1 MYELFIGNKNYSS
14 WSLRPWVL
22 MRAHGVPFEERVVP
36 FERGGSYERFREF
49 SPTGRVPCLRDGDL
63 VVWDSLAICGYLAER
78 HAGFWPDDRR
88 ARAWARCAAAEM
100 HSGFAAL
107 RNQCGMNVGVRARMR
122 AWSDALL
129 ADVRR
134 IEELW
139 LDGLQRFGGPYLTG
153 RGFTMADAFYCPVA
167 FRVRTYDIPLGATAR
182 EYVDRLLQLP
192 AMREWEGAAL
202 AERWRD
208 EEHDDDLRRHA
219 DILADLRATAG

>member
-1 MYELFIGNKNYSS
+1 
-14 WSLRPWVL
+14 
-22 MRAHGVPFEERVVP
+22 
-36 FERGGSYERFREF
+36 
-49 SPTGRVPCLRDGDL
+49 
-63 VVWDSLAICGYLAER
+63 
-78 HAGFWPDDRR
+78 
-88 ARAWARCAAAEM
+88 
-100 HSGFAAL
+100 
-107 RNQCGMNVGVRARMR
+107 MNVGVRARMR

-153 RGFTMADAFYCPVA
+153 RGFTIADAFYCPVA
-167 FRVRTYDIPLGATAR
+167 FRVRTYDIPLGAAAR
-182 EYVDRLLQLP
+182 EYADRLLQLP

-219 DILADLRATAG
+219 DILADLRAAAG